1 MHAAY
6 LVHQFDPTEEECEDL
21 SNLAFTSLY
30 NRHFEPEKD
39 KMKAGCPHLQQLID
53 VVLGV
58 LMHKNTKYIA
68 YVVEGLL
75 EHCFSEYRKEYHPE
89 DIRWFLEL
97 VNQQLWDEIYPTDST
112 IKSQICDLLKCE
124 SFTEHFPSGCIS
136 LNVFKFYL
144 SRILSKSKAVSSRLS
159 VVVPWNNETRLE
171 IGRVLVAAKPS
182 YDPPGSYVPPFYA
195 NHYTGYAQVHS
206 LTE

>member
-1 MHAAY
+1 M
-6 LVHQFDPTEEECEDL
+6 
-21 SNLAFTSLY
+21 
-30 NRHFEPEKD
+30 
-39 KMKAGCPHLQQLID
+39 QQLID

-124 SFTEHFPSGCIS
+124 IFTEHFPSGCIS

-159 VVVPWNNETRLE
+159 VVVPWNNEVSCNYFLSCLANADLF
-171 IGRVLVAAKPS
+171 VF
-182 YDPPGSYVPPFYA
+182 PPDSFRNWA
-195 NHYTGYAQVHS
+195 S
-206 LTE
+206 LSCSQTIL

>member
-1 MHAAY
+1 
-6 LVHQFDPTEEECEDL
+6 
-21 SNLAFTSLY
+21 
-30 NRHFEPEKD
+30 
-39 KMKAGCPHLQQLID
+39 MKAGCPHLQQLID

-75 EHCFSEYRKEYHPE
+75 DHCFSEYRKEYHPE

-97 VNQQLWDEIYPTDST
+97 VNQQLWDEIYPTGST
-112 IKSQICDLLKCE
+112 IKRQICDLLKFE
-124 SFTEHFPSGCIS
+124 RFTEHFPSGCIS

-195 NHYTGYAQVHS
+195 NHYSGYAQVHS